1 MTQAEMEKDRF
12 EAKEADHANETKPG
26 EKLRKTDPE
35 AYANTYNPDGS
46 LKIKTEKPL
55 ATGSPSEVAS
65 YEKSTEGDSIESE
78 IVDADEG
85 NHPQSEGSGKVEVKH
100 PESAKEQDDANKP
113 VKHDSDPKQPASGR
127 AGDDTA
133 AVNSKEEADKEV
145 ADAPA
150 SQGGEEGTK
159 AKSDDR
165 QDSAEPDPTKSP
177 KEVSKSKSQ
186 QRREDAQ
193 KTDKAS
199 K

>member
-12 EAKEADHANETKPG
+12 EAKKADQANETKPG
-26 EKLRKTDPE
+26 EKLRQTDPE
-35 AYANTYNPDGS
+35 AYANTYNEDGS

-78 IVDADEG
+78 IVDAGEG
-85 NHPQSEGSGKVEVKH
+85 HPQSEGSEKVEVKH
-100 PESAKEQDDANKP
+100 PKTAEEQDDANKS

-133 AVNSKEEADKEV
+133 EVNSKEEADKKV

-150 SQGGEEGTK
+150 SQGGEGTK
-159 AKSDDR
+159 AKADDR
-165 QDSAEPDPTKSP
+165 QDSPEPDPTKKP
-177 KEVSKSKSQ
+177 QAKSKSQ
-186 QRREDAQ
+186 ERREDAQ
-193 KTDKAS
+193 KSDKAS